1 MKYRVVFAGLFAG
14 LLLKAQIP
22 EFKPPTPL
30 FDAIMRSDTAAAT
43 RLLNSGADPN
53 EGRFFGSSALLVAVV
68 QSNEEIVRAMLD
80 RGADVNAKD
89 GHGSTT
95 LMWAVGN
102 ESPNAW
108 IVAALIKRGVDVNA
122 KNKMG
127 ESALTWAMRRGDM
140 RMVEQL
146 KAAGALDS
154 DTIRKSVENAV
165 ATLQK
170 SGPQFVK
177 VSGCVSCHHQSLP
190 QMAYSAARKRGFAVD
205 NAVAEQQVK
214 AVVAMFKPIKEQM
227 ANGTV
232 HLPNPGISVG
242 YSLLGLAAEGYQPD
256 ELTAAMAKAIVQTQQ
271 PDGSFAILKARPPM
285 EASQFTA
292 AALSIRALQ
301 IYGTD
306 CEAEIARARQ
316 WLAQA
321 KAESQEDRA
330 MKLLGLAWGKADA
343 KQIEQAAIEVI
354 AQQRPDGGWAQLAGR
369 ETDAYAT
376 GQAVFALQAAA
387 SVMAA
392 EKAIQNGITYLLR
405 TQLADGTWMV
415 RTRSSP
421 VQPLKDSGFPHG
433 RDQWISAAG
442 TSWAAMALAY
452 SQPSAGMVQTA
463 GLD

>member
-1 MKYRVVFAGLFAG
+1 MKYRVAATAMLTG
-14 LLLKAQIP
+14 LLLNAQIP

-30 FDAIMRSDTAAAT
+30 FEAILRSDAAETAK
-43 RLLNSGADPN
+43 LLSAGADPN
-53 EGRFFGSSALLVAVV
+53 QAKFFGSSALLVAVV
-68 QSNEEIVRAMLD
+68 QSNEQIVRAMLE

-102 ESPNAW
+102 ESPKAA
-108 IVAALIKRGVDVNA
+108 IVSELIRRGVDVNA
-122 KNKMG
+122 TNKLG
-127 ESALTWAMRRGDM
+127 ESAFTWAVRRGDT

-146 KAAGALDS
+146 KAAGASDS
-154 DTIRKSVENAV
+154 GTIQKSVENAV
-165 ATLQK
+165 SMLQK

-205 NAVAEQQVK
+205 TAISEQQVK
-214 AVVAMFKPIKEQM
+214 AVVAMFKPIREQM

-256 ELTAAMAKAIVQTQQ
+256 ELTAAMAKAILQTQQ
-271 PDGSFAILKARPPM
+271 PDGSFAVLKARPPM

-301 IYGTD
+301 LYGTA
-306 CEAEIARARQ
+306 CEENIARARQ

-321 KAESQEDRA
+321 KPESQEERS

-343 KQIEQAAIEVI
+343 AQIEQAAIEVMS
-354 AQQRPDGGWAQLAGR
+354 QQRADGGWAQLAGR

-376 GQAVFALQAAA
+376 GQAIVALEAAGTLA
-387 SVMAA
+387 STG
-392 EKAIQNGITYLLR
+392 KAIQDGITYLLR

-442 TSWAAMALAY
+442 TSWAAMALAS
-452 SQPSAGMVQTA
+452 SQPAADAVQTA
-463 GLD
+463 GLN